1 MKKLKAERTVSR
13 GIAVAKAYVHLEA
26 DLKPAEGK
34 IADEQKGAEFE
45 AFIAAREAVAVK
57 LEEMG
62 KTNDIFAAHAT
73 IVRDPML
80 EDGVRTRIEGENCN
94 AQQALDLAIRDVA
107 AVFESLED
115 EYFRARAADVRD
127 IGKQIMA
134 TLKGVTLS
142 DFSNLNEPVII
153 VARDLY
159 PSDTAK
165 IDLNTV
171 MGIIT
176 QEGGVTSHVS
186 IMAKNMGL
194 PALVG
199 VEGVLNEV
207 IPDKLICMNAKTG
220 DIVINP
226 DEATVASFME
236 EKKKSE
242 EREAQLSA
250 SAELPVV
257 TKDGKAIQVYA
268 NVGGVKEALNCKE
281 HAVKGSGLF
290 RSEFLYMDNDHFPTE
305 EEQFE
310 AYRDAA
316 TALPEELTIRTLD
329 IGGDKSLSYYEFDA
343 EENPF
348 LGWRAIRISL
358 DREDLF
364 RTQLRAILRASAFG
378 HVRIMFPMIISLNEL
393 RRARS
398 VVERCMAELDVE
410 GIAYDPEI
418 EIGIMIETPASVLM
432 ADALAAEA
440 DFFSIGTNDLTQYI
454 LVVDR
459 GNKKI
464 SDLYNTL
471 NPAVLKAIDTVI
483 QAGHAHGIKVG
494 MCGEFASDERVTPLL
509 LGYGLDEFSMAVG
522 ETANIKDIVRNTD
535 LADARALADRVRQ
548 ATTTDE
554 VMELLGSTTDNV

>member
-1 MKKLKAERTVSR
+1 
-13 GIAVAKAYVHLEA
+13 
-26 DLKPAEGK
+26 
-34 IADEQKGAEFE
+34 
-45 AFIAAREAVAVK
+45 
-57 LEEMG
+57 
-62 KTNDIFAAHAT
+62 
-73 IVRDPML
+73 
-80 EDGVRTRIEGENCN
+80 
-94 AQQALDLAIRDVA
+94 
-107 AVFESLED
+107 
-115 EYFRARAADVRD
+115 
-127 IGKQIMA
+127 
-134 TLKGVTLS
+134 
-142 DFSNLNEPVII
+142 
-153 VARDLY
+153 
-159 PSDTAK
+159 
-165 IDLNTV
+165 
-171 MGIIT
+171 
-176 QEGGVTSHVS
+176 
-186 IMAKNMGL
+186 MAKNMGL

-199 VEGVLNEV
+199 GVLNEV

-220 DIVINP
+220 EIVIDP

-250 SAELPVV
+250 TADLPVV
-257 TKDGKAIQVYA
+257 TKDGKSIQVYA
-268 NVGGVKEALNCKE
+268 NVGGVKEALNCKA

-316 TALPEELTIRTLD
+316 VALPEELTIRTLD
-329 IGGDKSLSYYEFDA
+329 IGGDKSLSYYEFDV

-378 HVRIMFPMIISLNEL
+378 HVRIMFPMIISLTEL

-398 VVERCMAELDVE
+398 VVERCKAELDAE
-410 GIAYDPEI
+410 GIAYDPQV

-432 ADALAAEA
+432 ADALAAES
-440 DFFSIGTNDLTQYI
+440 DFFSIGTNDLTQYV
-454 LVVDR
+454 LAVDR

-483 QAGHAHGIKVG
+483 QAGHAHDIKVG

-509 LGYGLDEFSMAVG
+509 LGFGLDEFSMAVG
-522 ETANIKDIVRNTD
+522 ETANIKDLVRNTD
-535 LADARALADRVRQ
+535 LADAQALAERVRQ

-554 VMELLGSTTDNV
+554 VMELLGSTGA